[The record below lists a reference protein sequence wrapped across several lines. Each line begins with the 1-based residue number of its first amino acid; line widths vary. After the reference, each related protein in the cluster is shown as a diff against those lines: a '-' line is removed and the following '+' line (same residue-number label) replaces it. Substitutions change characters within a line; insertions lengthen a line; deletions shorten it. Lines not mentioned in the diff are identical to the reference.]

1 MKPLRPHSDFV
12 GRHLLEMQAAHRRFR
27 QSRSGRA
34 GMTAPTTPTK
44 EKVIDAGPAGK
55 AMALHADEII
65 MATTAA
71 PKEQRPSERV

>member
-1 MKPLRPHSDFV
+1 
-12 GRHLLEMQAAHRRFR
+12 
-27 QSRSGRA
+27 
-34 GMTAPTTPTK
+34 MTAPTTPTK